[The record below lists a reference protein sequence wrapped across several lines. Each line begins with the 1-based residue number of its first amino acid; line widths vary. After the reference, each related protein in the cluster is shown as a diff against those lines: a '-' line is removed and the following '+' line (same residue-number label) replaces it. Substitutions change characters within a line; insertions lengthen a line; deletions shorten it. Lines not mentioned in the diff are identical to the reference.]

1 MTRQTVGNPD
11 WMWNEM
17 RQVGTDYADTAEVA
31 AYDAR
36 MASFRDVN
44 RENQQ
49 TLALL
54 ELAPG
59 SKVLEIGCGTG
70 RFARAAARAGL
81 ESFAVDISEVMLRY
95 LAEKAQ
101 EEGLK
106 LAGLQHAGFLT
117 MSFPP
122 GHFNAAVSGAAL
134 HHLPDA
140 WKLVALLN
148 VARVLRPGGRFLLG
162 DVVFS
167 LSPDE
172 TPEECFERFCASLP
186 GMRLEA
192 ARHAAAE
199 FSTYDWI
206 LEGLIERAGFEIE
219 SRTAAPASFIRYLC
233 RKT

>member
-1 MTRQTVGNPD
+1 MSNPD

-17 RQVGTDYADTAEVA
+17 RQVGTDYADIAEVA
-31 AYDAR
+31 AYDTR

-49 TLALL
+49 NLSLLA
-54 ELAPG
+54 LAPG

-70 RFARAAARAGL
+70 RFVRAAARAGL
-81 ESFAVDISEVMLRY
+81 EAYAVDISEVMLRY
-95 LAEKAQ
+95 VAEKSR
-101 EEGLK
+101 EEGVEI
-106 LAGLQHAGFLT
+106 AGLQHAGFLT

-122 GHFNAAVSGAAL
+122 EHFHAVVSGAAL

-140 WKLVALLN
+140 WKLVALRN
-148 VARVLRPGGRFLLG
+148 IARVLRPGGRFLLG

-167 LSPDE
+167 LSPKE
-172 TPEECFERFCASLP
+172 TPEEYLERFCASLP

-206 LEGLIERAGFEIE
+206 LEGLIERAGFEIV
-219 SRTAAPASFIRYLC
+219 SKTAAPASFIQYLC